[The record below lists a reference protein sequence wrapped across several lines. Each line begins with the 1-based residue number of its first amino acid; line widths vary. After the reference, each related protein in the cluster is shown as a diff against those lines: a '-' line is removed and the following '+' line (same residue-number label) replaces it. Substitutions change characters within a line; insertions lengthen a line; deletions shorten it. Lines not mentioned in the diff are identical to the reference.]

1 MMLIIGYGN
10 LLRSDDGVGRHV
22 VRHLD
27 VEVYR
32 DDVDILGYHQLAP
45 ELSEPISKADLVV
58 FIDAAEGG
66 EPGKVTERQVEAARA
81 SGGMTHNATPESLLM
96 AAFDLYGT
104 KPKGLVISI
113 NGANFDYG
121 ETLSPAVEAAV
132 PAVLRRIHQLIDDHF
147 LHELGARNV

>member
-10 LLRSDDGVGRHV
+10 LLRSDDGVGRHI

-27 VEVYR
+27 VEIYR

-45 ELSEPISKADLVV
+45 ELSEPISKADLVI

-66 EPGKVTERQVEAARA
+66 EPGQVTERRVEAAR
-81 SGGMTHNATPESLLM
+81 STGSLTHNSTPESLLM
-96 AAFDLYGT
+96 AAFDLFGT

-113 NGANFDYG
+113 NGAKFDYG
-121 ETLSPAVEAAV
+121 ETLSPMVEAAI
-132 PAVLRRIHQLIDDHF
+132 PGVLNRIHQLIEDHF
-147 LHELGARNV
+147 LHELGAKNA